1 MSETERANRSYVID
15 RYFLM
20 DSQKLLSWRDPDYTA
35 KFNHYILEEGINPI
49 TLEPATAEG
58 IQTVEWYNRIHP
70 IIETLSWGT
79 ALYSAYVGYNQY
91 YNKP

>member
-20 DSQKLLSWRDPDYTA
+20 DSQKLLSWRNPNYMV

-49 TLEPATAEG
+49 TFEPATARKAG
-58 IQTVEWYNRIHP
+58 GKP
-70 IIETLSWGT
+70 IF
-79 ALYSAYVGYNQY
+79 
-91 YNKP
+91 